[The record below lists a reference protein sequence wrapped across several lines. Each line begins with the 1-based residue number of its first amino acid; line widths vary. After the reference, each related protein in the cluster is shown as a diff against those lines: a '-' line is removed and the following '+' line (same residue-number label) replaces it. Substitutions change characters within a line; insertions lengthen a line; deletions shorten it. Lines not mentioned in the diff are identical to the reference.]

1 MNGFIRLVDHTR
13 YVLLGALLLLTP
25 VLIDFH
31 IIVGAGPESKFRLL
45 EYGVLLCALL
55 SAPVLLARRSSLR
68 LHGQTIAIGALIFY
82 FLLRAWLDP
91 VREFALDVAFRPV
104 SILLFALLVS
114 DACRT
119 SSALRRLIWVGVFS
133 QLFTI
138 AYAVG
143 ETFGVDLLFDYI
155 MGVSWRWWNE
165 FVSEDRGVIWNTL
178 GNPNYYASYGAMLL
192 INLLTLFALSRRK
205 RHRCVLAIYLLA
217 LIYTLMYTFT
227 RGIWVSLA
235 LTALTLSVLGA
246 FQLIRIHGGSR
257 EIVRRYG
264 KRLFAA
270 LALIFIMF
278 AIIYGVESL
287 QGRGPL
293 HAVVKRF
300 HYGLTFRDALLPYL
314 AMLSSRGGIKT
325 VSGYALHTCRTS
337 GVSMT
342 RP

>member
-235 LTALTLSVLGA
+235 LTAE
-246 FQLIRIHGGSR
+246 R
-257 EIVRRYG
+257 
-264 KRLFAA
+264 AA
-270 LALIFIMF
+270 LSSAEIETVEESAYVDTASRV
-278 AIIYGVESL
+278 AIV
-287 QGRGPL
+287 
-293 HAVVKRF
+293 
-300 HYGLTFRDALLPYL
+300 
-314 AMLSSRGGIKT
+314 SSRGVEVYGEQTFCYVYLSAHARRGDDVQTALGFFTGRAPGEIDAEAAST
-325 VSGYALHTCRTS
+325 VKAVEFPRLLGMCFDL
-337 GVSMT
+337 
-342 RP
+342 